1 MKKIAVI
8 LSGSGVFDGAEIHE
22 SVLALHAV
30 EKQGASWH
38 CFAPNIDQ
46 LHVINH
52 KTGEEMDEQRNVLV
66 EAARIARGNIEDVA
80 KLNVEDYD
88 ALLVP
93 GGFGAAKNLTDFAVS
108 GAECSINTHV
118 ASACRAFAQAN
129 KPAGYLCIAPTIIP
143 MIYGQGVKGTIGN
156 DEATAAAFNALG
168 GEHVKCCVDDI
179 VVDEQNLVLST
190 PAYMLAEN
198 ISQAASGIDK
208 LVERLVKLAQLS
220 YVMAPIHVLWIG
232 AFQFSQSNMN
242 LI

>member
-80 KLNVEDYD
+80 KLNVEEYD

-168 GEHVKCCVDDI
+168 GEHVNCDVSDI

-190 PAYMLAEN
+190 PAYMVAES

-208 LVERLVKLAQLS
+208 LVERLVKLA
-220 YVMAPIHVLWIG
+220 
-232 AFQFSQSNMN
+232 
-242 LI
+242 

>member
-80 KLNVEDYD
+80 KLNVEEYD

-93 GGFGAAKNLTDFAVS
+93 GGFGAAKNLTDFAVN

-129 KPAGYLCIAPTIIP
+129 KPAGYLCIAPAIIP
-143 MIYGQGVKGTIGN
+143 MIYDQGVKGTIGN

-208 LVERLVKLAQLS
+208 LVERLVKLA
-220 YVMAPIHVLWIG
+220 
-232 AFQFSQSNMN
+232 
-242 LI
+242 